1 MFSSMSTAPPASAI
15 ASSRVLDIAAGSHP
29 GRERD
34 ENEDA
39 FGLFPGSRLF
49 VVADGMGG
57 RAGGAVAARIAVDEV
72 ERFFRE
78 QHASPRSPWPFPL
91 DRSLS
96 LGSNLLRVGMQVAN
110 QKIRDAASSRPEYH
124 RMGATV
130 AALAVGETQVVVAH
144 LGDVRVYRLRSG
156 VIDAAHPRPLG
167 GRGGPGRPA
176 GHQRHRAGRDRS
188 PPRGDTR
195 PGEPGGGRALGQ
207 HPRARARRSLPALF
221 RRTVGFGSRF
231 DACPGSW
238 SMRLTWTRRRS
249 CSSMAANA
257 AGGPDNITAALVR
270 IA

>member
-1 MFSSMSTAPPASAI
+1 MFSSMSTAPPASVI
-15 ASSRVLDIAAGSHP
+15 PSSRVLDIAAGSHP

-57 RAGGAVAARIAVDEV
+57 RAGGGVAARIAVDEV

-78 QHASPRSPWPFPL
+78 QHGSPRSPWPFPL

-110 QKIRDAASSRPEYH
+110 QKIRDAASSRPEHH

-156 VIDAAHPRPLG
+156 VIEPLTRDHSVVEEVRAARPEISDTEL
-167 GRGGPGRPA
+167 A
-176 GHQRHRAGRDRS
+176 AIGHRHVV
-188 PPRGDTR
+188 T
-195 PGEPGGGRALGQ
+195 RALGS
-207 HPRARARRSLPALF
+207 RAEVEPSVSTHELQRGDLYLLCSDGLWASVPDSTLSRLL
-221 RRTVGFGSRF
+221 VGAPDLDSAAQLLIDG
-231 DACPGSW
+231 
-238 SMRLTWTRRRS
+238 
-249 CSSMAANA
+249 ANA